1 MKLLFK
7 MVFEDIVLG
16 LMKFVPDHYKRKKI
30 YNEAVCNDPYTLRHV
45 PEHYKTQ
52 KMCDDVVWG
61 NAISLQYVP
70 DYFVTQQQIKLWHD
84 GTYYCNDDGRIKWY
98 DGYKKRKAQKASI
111 KEELMPIASHP
122 SRWWDYCVPEDE
134 KQETENLWG

>member
-7 MVFEDIVLG
+7 MVFEDILFG

-30 YNEAVCNDPYTLRHV
+30 YNKAVCNDPYTLRHV

-61 NAISLQYVP
+61 NAFSLQYVP

-84 GTYYCNDDGRIKWY
+84 DPYYCNDDGRIKWY

-111 KEELMPIASHP
+111 KEEFMPIA
-122 SRWWDYCVPEDE
+122 
-134 KQETENLWG
+134 